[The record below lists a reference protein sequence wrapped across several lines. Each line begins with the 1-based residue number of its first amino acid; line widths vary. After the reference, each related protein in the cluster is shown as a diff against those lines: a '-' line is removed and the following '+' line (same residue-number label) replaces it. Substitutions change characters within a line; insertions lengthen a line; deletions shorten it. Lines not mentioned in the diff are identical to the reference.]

1 MGLRQSISPSK
12 VVTNRVPSM
21 GELTEAHN
29 RRVRVEKEKQRAE
42 VGKYAAALIRDLLER
57 EHGDALEKALKTSTE
72 FVGFELDLQELHKKV
87 PTLERMD
94 FLQLLKTC
102 PAARG
107 FDVITDVFMGHWEI
121 SSSLRMRFVW
131 KGVHA
136 KTGVRYWQDGST
148 KWL

>member
-57 EHGDALEKALKTSTE
+57 EHGDALEARFGAKMAKGELKRT
-72 FVGFELDLQELHKKV
+72 LQDMAKWEPKKLIMLVEKHKKE
-87 PTLERMD
+87 TA
-94 FLQLLKTC
+94 T
-102 PAARG
+102 
-107 FDVITDVFMGHWEI
+107 
-121 SSSLRMRFVW
+121 
-131 KGVHA
+131 
-136 KTGVRYWQDGST
+136 
-148 KWL
+148 